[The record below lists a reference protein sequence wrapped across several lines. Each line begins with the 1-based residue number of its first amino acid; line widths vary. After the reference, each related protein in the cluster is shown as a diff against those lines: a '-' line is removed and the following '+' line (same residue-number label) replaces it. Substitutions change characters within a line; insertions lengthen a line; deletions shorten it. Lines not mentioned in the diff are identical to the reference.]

1 MEQGKSCLVV
11 ITPAAGFVGPMGAIV
26 MGLIAGVV
34 CLWGVTGLKRLLR
47 VDDALDS
54 FGVHGVGGIVGA
66 ILTGIFVNTCLGGQG
81 SDFSMAQQVWIQF
94 KSVIISLVWSS
105 VVSLV
110 TYFVIDK
117 VWGLRVTEEEEEEG
131 LDKTS
136 HGESAYHY

>member
-1 MEQGKSCLVV
+1 
-11 ITPAAGFVGPMGAIV
+11 
-26 MGLIAGVV
+26 
-34 CLWGVTGLKRLLR
+34 
-47 VDDALDS
+47 
-54 FGVHGVGGIVGA
+54 
-66 ILTGIFVNTCLGGQG
+66 
-81 SDFSMAQQVWIQF
+81 MAQQVWIQF
-94 KSVIISLVWSS
+94 KSVIISLVWSG

>member
-1 MEQGKSCLVV
+1 
-11 ITPAAGFVGPMGAIV
+11 
-26 MGLIAGVV
+26 
-34 CLWGVTGLKRLLR
+34 
-47 VDDALDS
+47 
-54 FGVHGVGGIVGA
+54 
-66 ILTGIFVNTCLGGQG
+66 FVNTCLGGQG

-94 KSVIISLVWSS
+94 KSVIISLGWSS